1 MYLTREE
8 FNNFMKDYNE
18 EMKEVEKDIETNRNH
33 IEKAITILEAQHEII
48 KVIKEKLQ
56 RLL

>member
-18 EMKEVEKDIETNRNH
+18 EMGEIEKDIETNRDH
-33 IEKAITILEAQHEII
+33 IERAITILEAHQEII